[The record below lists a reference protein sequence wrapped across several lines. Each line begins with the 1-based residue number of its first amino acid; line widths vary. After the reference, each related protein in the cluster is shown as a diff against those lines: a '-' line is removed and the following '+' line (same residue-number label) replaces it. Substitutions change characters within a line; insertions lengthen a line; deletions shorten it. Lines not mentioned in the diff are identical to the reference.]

1 MARSVYKICSCR
13 DQVKCRHPW
22 WFSFKRAGE
31 PRLRK
36 SLDVVL
42 EKHIDSKTVAAEAAE
57 RLRLGVLDD
66 SLSARTR
73 ELLGLAPS
81 LKPLLPTLTI
91 AQLLRVYAA
100 RNTGRAPS
108 TLDREKYQI
117 GMVTGIMLPR
127 QTGGEAPL
135 GDWLVADVTADTLEQ
150 LREARLVRRVLT
162 RDKRVHI
169 LGGKVAANR
178 SLRLLRA
185 AFNWGIRTG
194 TVKTASPFRREGISA
209 VPLTKETS
217 RSRRLQGDEGDRL
230 LAACGSHLRLVVE
243 AALETGC
250 RRGELLSMVWQQLEL
265 GPRPEIWLPEGKTKT
280 AVARRVPMSTRLK
293 ALLEMRRTALR
304 TALDLQGED
313 PLPDDVYVFGNEI
326 GQRQDGIKTAWGSVC
341 TRARIDGLRFH
352 DLRREAGSRW
362 MDAGVP
368 LATIQKWLGHANIS
382 QTSTYLATTTAGEH
396 DAMRRFEERI
406 GRLTPIDT
414 KGATPPHKRGSS
426 TTTRSKKPK
435 EITIAH

>member
-13 DQVKCRHPW
+13 NQVKCRHPW

-36 SLDVVL
+36 SLDFVL
-42 EKHIDSKTVAAEAAE
+42 EKHIDSKTVAAEEAE
-57 RLRLGVLDD
+57 RLRIGMIDD
-66 SLSARTR
+66 TLPPRTR
-73 ELLGLAPS
+73 ELLGLPPS

-91 AQLLRVYAA
+91 EQLLNVYTA

-108 TLDREKYQI
+108 TLHREQCQV
-117 GMVTGIMLPR
+117 GMVSRSVLPR
-127 QTGGEAPL
+127 PTGGEGRL
-135 GDWLVADVTADTLEQ
+135 GDWLVSDVTADTLEQ
-150 LREARLVRRVLT
+150 LREARLVRSVQT
-162 RDKRVHI
+162 RDKRVNV

-185 AFNWGIRTG
+185 AFNWGLRTG
-194 TVKTASPFRREGISA
+194 TVKTSPFRREGISA
-209 VPLTKETS
+209 VRLTKEAS

-230 LAACGSHLRLVVE
+230 LAACGPHLRFVVE

-250 RRGELLSMVWQQLEL
+250 RRGELLSMEWQQLEL
-265 GPRPEIWLPEGKTKT
+265 GSRPEVWLPEGKTKT
-280 AVARRVPMSTRLK
+280 AVARRVPISTRLK

-304 TALDLQGED
+304 TALDLQDDE

-326 GQRQDGIKTAWGSVC
+326 GQRQDGIKTAWGSAC
-341 TRARIDGLRFH
+341 ARARIDGLRFH

-396 DAMRRFEERI
+396 DAMRRYEERM

-414 KGATPPHKRGSS
+414 KGATPPHNRASSAKRPH
-426 TTTRSKKPK
+426 KKPK
-435 EITIAH
+435 ENTISH